1 MAKVTL
7 EMQACS
13 PREGVNRRGDW
24 NLFIK
29 DRFENMTIHHQNK
42 GMDSQWLREL
52 PKFLSK
58 FQLEDFMTSKPVFL
72 HADLTWD
79 HFLVV
84 ENEAEPKVSGVI
96 DFADCRLGHSEYDIP
111 ASAAYILKG
120 DTEALRNYILG
131 LGLNDLSQNLS
142 EKLLAWTCL
151 HQYSDL
157 NNYFKS
163 EMTLVKPGNFSALAK
178 MVYPGSDG

>member
-1 MAKVTL
+1 
-7 EMQACS
+7 
-13 PREGVNRRGDW
+13 
-24 NLFIK
+24 
-29 DRFENMTIHHQNK
+29 
-42 GMDSQWLREL
+42 
-52 PKFLSK
+52 
-58 FQLEDFMTSKPVFL
+58 MTSKPVFL